1 MYTHSDANTAQ
12 EYMMTVRETY
22 FYLSILLQEF
32 LVCYIFF
39 FKVQIDT
46 FMNIYFSIMEI
57 AVDTYA
63 RIGRISF
70 FTVTS

>member
-1 MYTHSDANTAQ
+1 LKKRNYT
-12 EYMMTVRETY
+12 
-22 FYLSILLQEF
+22 ILF
-32 LVCYIFF
+32 IYIF
-39 FKVQIDT
+39 FKVQIDA

-70 FTVTS
+70 FTFTSWTIYLSACFI